1 MNLGPFQSIEFEDND
16 GFDDFK
22 MNLQLNHTR
31 IAQVMFAQGLVY
43 QTYPLI
49 DSVEHNKDWQQN
61 VQKELGSIY
70 ALLDL
75 SGLPDLAGSD
85 LSKEEDWDTFF
96 QVLVQVELNINFV
109 LDIH

>member
-1 MNLGPFQSIEFEDND
+1 MGPFQSIEFKDND

-49 DSVEHNKDWQQN
+49 DSVEHSRDWQLN
-61 VQKELGSIY
+61 VQKELASIY
-70 ALLDL
+70 ALLNL
-75 SGLPDLAGSD
+75 NGLPDLAGSD
-85 LSKEEDWDTFF
+85 LNKEEDWDVFF
-96 QVLVQVELNINFV
+96 QVLVQVELTINDV
-109 LDIH
+109 LDLH